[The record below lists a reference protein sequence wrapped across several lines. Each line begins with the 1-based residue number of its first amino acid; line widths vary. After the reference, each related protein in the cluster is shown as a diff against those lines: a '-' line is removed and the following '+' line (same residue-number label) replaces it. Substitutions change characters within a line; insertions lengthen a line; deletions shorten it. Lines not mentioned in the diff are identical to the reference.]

1 MEFQSKQVIVENLL
15 QNWFCFSG
23 RCLPN
28 FQTAIFE
35 IIHRKFQPHLIKI
48 RTIKP
53 AVKAHKLCILANLP
67 LYVSSSGFLE
77 NNVFLAFGVAVNTN

>member
-1 MEFQSKQVIVENLL
+1 MEFQSKQVTEENLL
-15 QNWFCFSG
+15 QNWFG
-23 RCLPN
+23 N
-28 FQTAIFE
+28 FQKAIFE

-48 RTIKP
+48 GTIKP